1 MAFPKAKSIWVD
13 GKFVPWDDANVHVT
27 THAMHYGSSVFE
39 GMRAYKTDR
48 GPAILG
54 LDLHVD
60 RLLASCKMYRLPLPF
75 SRDEIRQ
82 ACIDVVKANAHES
95 CYIRP
100 LAFRGAENFSLDPRR
115 CPPHL
120 IILTL
125 EWGRYLGPEALEK
138 GVDVGVSSWRR
149 MAPDTFPALG
159 KIGGQYIN
167 SQFVA
172 MEATDHGYVEGIALD
187 VNGYVSEGS
196 GENLFVIMGGMI
208 YTPPLSASVLKGI
221 TRTFAIQLA
230 QDSRYVVI
238 EQNLAREALYVADE
252 IFFTG
257 TAAEIT
263 PVRSV
268 DKVKIGSGTR
278 GPITKELQDGFF
290 GIVEGRLPDR
300 HNWLTFTQ

>member
-149 MAPDTFPALG
+149 MAPRPSA
-159 KIGGQYIN
+159 
-167 SQFVA
+167 
-172 MEATDHGYVEGIALD
+172 
-187 VNGYVSEGS
+187 NGRP
-196 GENLFVIMGGMI
+196 VISNARG
-208 YTPPLSASVLKGI
+208 TPPNPCWCRPSMGLTTLVRGRMKPEI
-221 TRTFAIQLA
+221 QWRTSISIA
-230 QDSRYVVI
+230 
-238 EQNLAREALYVADE
+238 
-252 IFFTG
+252 
-257 TAAEIT
+257 
-263 PVRSV
+263 
-268 DKVKIGSGTR
+268 
-278 GPITKELQDGFF
+278 
-290 GIVEGRLPDR
+290 
-300 HNWLTFTQ
+300 